1 MSSNWRRNL
10 WAVCGAELLAIA
22 GFSAFWPIIP
32 YYIQFLG
39 VQGAAVATW
48 AGMISAVASLTRG
61 VAGPFWGALSDRYGR
76 KLMVER
82 AMFAGCILTLLMG
95 LAHNVEQLTLLRLL
109 QGALTGTMTAAMT
122 LVASVTPRERLGET
136 LGRLQLAIY
145 LGQSLGPLAGGLVAD
160 HWGYRSVF
168 GMTSAF
174 LGGAGLIV
182 LLLVR
187 ENFTPVMREEHGPL
201 TGQLRRDWKL
211 LFAGSLLGLVLLLRF
226 ALGVGARMTRPL
238 APLLVQELLPESQ
251 VLGISSGLA
260 ATLNGISGAGAALLL
275 GRAADR
281 HGGRRILLLCALLG
295 GGALILQGSAP
306 TYGLFLIGQLL
317 LGLATG
323 GTLVT
328 LSAYL
333 GRLAPRGRAGA
344 VYGLDTLAMALS
356 NALGPFAGGWL
367 ARWFSLRAPFVV
379 GGILMGLAGLAVLRL
394 PPKGEKTP
402 SYAGG

>member
-1 MSSNWRRNL
+1 
-10 WAVCGAELLAIA
+10 
-22 GFSAFWPIIP
+22 
-32 YYIQFLG
+32 
-39 VQGAAVATW
+39 
-48 AGMISAVASLTRG
+48 
-61 VAGPFWGALSDRYGR
+61 
-76 KLMVER
+76 
-82 AMFAGCILTLLMG
+82 MG

-109 QGALTGTMTAAMT
+109 QGALTGTVTAAMT
-122 LVASVTPRERLGET
+122 LVASATPRERLGET
-136 LGRLQLAIY
+136 LGKLQLAIY

-201 TGQLRRDWKL
+201 TGQLRRDWGL

-226 ALGVGARMTRPL
+226 VLRVGMRMSNPL
-238 APLLVQELLPESQ
+238 VPLLVQELLPGSQ
-251 VLGISSGLA
+251 MLGISSGLSA
-260 ATLNGISGAGAALLL
+260 SLYGISGAVAALFL
-275 GRAADR
+275 GRASDR
-281 HGGRRILLLCALLG
+281 YGGRRILLLCALLG